1 MEDILGIKIVDFG
14 RLTAWNNNQV
24 TDVPSEIIYLEDLE
38 NKKVWSIGIN
48 PTPDNND
55 YYITYGFGYS
65 KYMHTSSNIYQELT
79 VFVPR
84 EESCKIQILHFENKL
99 AKKKELKLVYYIKP
113 VLDEDEIKSDG
124 YLDLKYNESNNLIT
138 VKNELTENGNFDKV
152 GGLEYL
158 SLLPDKVPTTTNV
171 DRYIKIV
178 EEKALTRNLIQT
190 ANELISLRIWWNRR
204 CW

>member
-1 MEDILGIKIVDFG
+1 MD
-14 RLTAWNNNQV
+14 
-24 TDVPSEIIYLEDLE
+24 
-38 NKKVWSIGIN
+38 SIGKVPPHDIQAEQAVLGSMLFDKDAVREAIEVLKEDSFYRE
-48 PTPDNND
+48 DNKM
-55 YYITYGFGYS
+55 IFS
-65 KYMHTSSNIYQELT
+65 A
-79 VFVPR
+79 
-84 EESCKIQILHFENKL
+84 ILSL
-99 AKKKELKLVYYIKP
+99 YAKSEPI
-113 VLDEDEIKSDG
+113 D
-124 YLDLKYNESNNLIT
+124 LIT

>member
-1 MEDILGIKIVDFG
+1 MD
-14 RLTAWNNNQV
+14 
-24 TDVPSEIIYLEDLE
+24 
-38 NKKVWSIGIN
+38 SIGKVPPHDIQAEQAVLGSMLLDKDAVIDAIEVLKEDSFYRE
-48 PTPDNND
+48 DNKM
-55 YYITYGFGYS
+55 IFS
-65 KYMHTSSNIYQELT
+65 A
-79 VFVPR
+79 
-84 EESCKIQILHFENKL
+84 ILSL
-99 AKKKELKLVYYIKP
+99 YAKSEPI
-113 VLDEDEIKSDG
+113 D
-124 YLDLKYNESNNLIT
+124 LIT

-152 GGLEYL
+152 GGWEYL

>member
-1 MEDILGIKIVDFG
+1 MD
-14 RLTAWNNNQV
+14 
-24 TDVPSEIIYLEDLE
+24 
-38 NKKVWSIGIN
+38 SIGKVPPHDIQAEQAVLGSMLLDKDAVIDAIEVLKEDSFYRE
-48 PTPDNND
+48 DNKM
-55 YYITYGFGYS
+55 IFS
-65 KYMHTSSNIYQELT
+65 A
-79 VFVPR
+79 
-84 EESCKIQILHFENKL
+84 ILSL
-99 AKKKELKLVYYIKP
+99 YAKSEPI
-113 VLDEDEIKSDG
+113 D
-124 YLDLKYNESNNLIT
+124 LIT

>member
-1 MEDILGIKIVDFG
+1 MIFSAILSLYAK
-14 RLTAWNNNQV
+14 
-24 TDVPSEIIYLEDLE
+24 SEPID
-38 NKKVWSIGIN
+38 
-48 PTPDNND
+48 
-55 YYITYGFGYS
+55 
-65 KYMHTSSNIYQELT
+65 
-79 VFVPR
+79 
-84 EESCKIQILHFENKL
+84 
-99 AKKKELKLVYYIKP
+99 
-113 VLDEDEIKSDG
+113 
-124 YLDLKYNESNNLIT
+124 LIT